1 MGMNKNEIHF
11 PIGYGWLNEKK
22 IIGTS
27 EFSQLEPWFY
37 LDENRCFF
45 ANKKWPNVIGEQ
57 LFAFAKRQDNDELA
71 CFKINESGVCE
82 GVYLINGWTPNGF
95 DIIQFYP
102 DFWEWVHLVIQDVSE
117 WIDNKG

>member
-1 MGMNKNEIHF
+1 M
-11 PIGYGWLNEKK
+11 KK

-82 GVYLINGWTPNGF
+82 GVYLINGWTLTGLILYNFTLIFGNGYIWLYKMSRSGL
-95 DIIQFYP
+95 IIK
-102 DFWEWVHLVIQDVSE
+102 
-117 WIDNKG
+117 DNLKQK